1 MVEVHTGQPEADQQ
15 KSSVNAAEPAWEN
28 RQAHQEPQSHRPE
41 MPHRSQEQRNEE
53 ARAQTGEQRTDGQA
67 QQEAPWE
74 EDVFINEMFGGETE
88 EQINAHNERIK
99 ADREKEQQEKEK
111 VREEVLKQYEKHH
124 ARLAA
129 MTPEEREA
137 YEKREEKI
145 RTPLKPMTP
154 EEWSELVFTMH
165 RNVQA
170 MQRKK
175 AAWLHERDPR
185 YDPMTGDL
193 LEPDEL
199 PLSPTS
205 EYYFDGQTRPRRFV
219 PPDSPHLDKYKEF
232 QIDEEDVQPEG
243 VSHERLV
250 ERLLKAGFVEVEPT
264 LADKASFEQTQ
275 WYRSLSPSEKLQFVR
290 ESMQEMT
297 HSGSFDKETTGEK
310 VGETIAQLIELMI
323 DFLLALMKPDM
334 IEEADRDK
342 RAQKPA

>member
-1 MVEVHTGQPEADQQ
+1 MLLKQYGKIAKRSKNRRVTGQRYRT
-15 KSSVNAAEPAWEN
+15 V
-28 RQAHQEPQSHRPE
+28 
-41 MPHRSQEQRNEE
+41 QEQRNEE
-53 ARAQTGEQRTDGQA
+53 ARAQTREQRQTAKRARSILG
-67 QQEAPWE
+67 
-74 EDVFINEMFGGETE
+74 EDAFINEMFGGETE

-111 VREEVLKQYEKHH
+111 VREEALKQYEKYH

-137 YEKREEKI
+137 WEKREEEI

-154 EEWSELVFTMH
+154 EEWSQLVFTMH

-175 AAWLHERDPR
+175 AAWMHERDPL

-193 LEPDEL
+193 LEPDEH

-219 PPDSPHLDKYKEF
+219 PPDSPHLDKYNKV
-232 QIDEEDVQPEG
+232 QIDEENVQPEG
-243 VSHERLV
+243 EYHDRLV
-250 ERLLKAGFVEVEPT
+250 NRLLKAGFVEVEPT

-275 WYRSLSPSEKLQFVR
+275 WYRSLSPSEKMQFLQ
-290 ESMQEMT
+290 EAMQEMT
-297 HSGSFDKETTGEK
+297 RSGSFDKETAGGK

-323 DFLLALMKPDM
+323 DFLIALVKPDM

-342 RAQKPA
+342 PA